1 MDYKLYQ
8 SDFIKRNHQ
17 LFLNDCK
24 HAYNKIK
31 NLINTKD
38 TTWNYDKY
46 NIFSLTSGSLL
57 FYNLYKELNYYIRD
71 FIGNDRPLWI
81 QSWLNYHNTDEILQE
96 KLGKNKGYHFHH
108 SPYHGYIS
116 IDPQNTITKFKN
128 GLQIKNKIGQIYI
141 GPGNQ
146 NKNIKKH
153 DDFDH
158 FVDIISLSSNPRI
171 TIGFDIDDTSS
182 LNYPNINVLPLL

>member
-8 SDFIKRNHQ
+8 SNFIKRNHQ

-24 HAYNKIK
+24 RAYNKIK
-31 NLINTKD
+31 NLIDTKD
-38 TTWNYDKY
+38 TTWNYEKY

-57 FYNLYKELNYYIRD
+57 FYNLYKELNFYIRD
-71 FIGNDRPLWI
+71 FIGDDRPLWI
-81 QSWLNYHNTDEILQE
+81 QSWLNYHDTDEILQE
-96 KLGKNKGYHFHH
+96 KLGKKMGYHFHS

-141 GPGNQ
+141 VPGNK
-146 NKNIKKH
+146 NKNLKKH
-153 DDFDH
+153 DNFDH
-158 FVDIISLSSNPRI
+158 FVDIISSNSNPRI
-171 TIGFDIDDTSS
+171 TIGFDIDDTTSI
-182 LNYPNINVLPLL
+182 NYPNINILPIL